1 MRCLELEKKLKGR
14 ALILRHRVGSLYQRQ
29 MKEGSRSRVE
39 ELTEELKVQADKHA
53 KEKAA

>member
-1 MRCLELEKKLKGR
+1 M
-14 ALILRHRVGSLYQRQ
+14 GSLYQRQ